1 MVQIIMRPYL
11 KIFKMKYLLLLL
23 LFFTSIAK
31 AQVIPVGMMSS
42 VSGTIETPLPNS
54 LYLSIG
60 GTTTYANTTTGG
72 TWESSATLFSSF
84 KVNLQSVGIADGSTA
99 DASAIL
105 DISSTTKGLLLP
117 RMTAVERDAINSPIA
132 GLLIQCTNCGP
143 TGEIE
148 VYNNNNIWTTIT
160 GAAAALP
167 IYHIGD
173 YHQGGVVAYIYQ
185 AGDPGYTSV
194 NTPMLIAAINDFPG
208 TLSWYPSGSRSW
220 GSSISNISDYS
231 SLGAGKD
238 NTSRISVFLSEFL
251 DYSLDSYIFGAIA
264 SFNDGG
270 FSDWFVPS
278 VDELTKLFEQKD
290 VINGF
295 SALGYWTSND
305 NFARAY
311 VISFSDGIM
320 GNPFKAN
327 TTYKTRLVRYAS
339 Y

>member
-1 MVQIIMRPYL
+1 
-11 KIFKMKYLLLLL
+11 MKYLLLLL
-23 LFFTSIAK
+23 LFTGIVK
-31 AQVIPVGMMSS
+31 AQVMPFGMMSPS
-42 VSGTIETPLPNS
+42 PSPNS
-54 LYLSIG
+54 LYLSVG
-60 GTTTYANTTTGG
+60 GVTTYTTNGV
-72 TWESSATLFSSF
+72 TWTSSSILFSSF
-84 KVNLQSVGIADGSTA
+84 KVNLQSVGITENGSTA

-105 DISSTTKGLLLP
+105 DVSSTTKGLLLP
-117 RMTAVERDAINSPIA
+117 RMTAVERNAIESPIA

-148 VYNNNNIWTTIT
+148 VYNNNNTWTTIT

-208 TLSWYPSGSRSW
+208 TLSWFPSGSRTW
-220 GSSISNISDYS
+220 NGIGSISNISDYS

-238 NTSRISVFLSEFL
+238 NTSRISDFLSGFNEN
-251 DYSLDSYIFGAIA
+251 YGPDSYIFGAIA
-264 SFNDGG
+264 SFNVGG

-295 SALGYWTSND
+295 STSGYWTSND
-305 NFARAY
+305 NSARAY
-311 VISFSDGIM
+311 AISFLNGSLD
-320 GNPFKAN
+320 NPPLKGN

>member
-1 MVQIIMRPYL
+1 
-11 KIFKMKYLLLLL
+11 MKYLLLLL
-23 LFFTSIAK
+23 LFTGIVK
-31 AQVIPVGMMSS
+31 AQVISFGMMSPS
-42 VSGTIETPLPNS
+42 PSPNS
-54 LYLSIG
+54 LYLSVG
-60 GTTTYANTTTGG
+60 GVTTYTTNGV
-72 TWESSATLFSSF
+72 TWTSSSILFSSF
-84 KVNLQSVGIADGSTA
+84 KVNLQSVGITENGSTA

-105 DISSTTKGLLLP
+105 DVSSTTKGLLLP
-117 RMTAVERDAINSPIA
+117 RMTAVERNAIESPIA

-148 VYNNNNIWTTIT
+148 VYNNNNTWTTIT

-311 VISFSDGIM
+311 VISFSDGSLSP
-320 GNPFKAN
+320 PFKSN
-327 TTYKTRLVRYAS
+327 TNYKTRLVRYAS